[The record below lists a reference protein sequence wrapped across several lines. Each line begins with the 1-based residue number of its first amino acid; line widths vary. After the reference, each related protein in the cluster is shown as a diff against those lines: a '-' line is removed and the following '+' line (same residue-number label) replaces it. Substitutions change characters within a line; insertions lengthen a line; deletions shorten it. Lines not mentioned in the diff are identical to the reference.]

1 MTQKLDYYA
10 VLGLDKSA
18 SAADIKRAH
27 QKAVMTYHPDRMRMK
42 PPEEKAAGEK
52 KFREIT
58 EAFSVLNDATKRS
71 TYDSYGH
78 QGLENLAAGRSA
90 GTGRSY
96 TDVAGPASVRPP
108 VTEDD
113 AFSFFDRKRE
123 QNGGVTQ
130 DMDGG
135 TPVDRDAAREAR
147 RAAREARRNGMAPPN
162 DINAPPPAAQAPVT
176 QAPVAPPRAAAPAT
190 PKTPAGFD
198 FAEAGRKMEEVGE
211 KLGRANRGSIDVPL
225 AALEQFRA
233 ELQTMLNV
241 VDAAISRGRRGPGAG
256 PRN

>member
-27 QKAVMTYHPDRMRMK
+27 QKAVMTYHPDRMRLK

-96 TDVAGPASVRPP
+96 TDVAGPVSVRPP

-123 QNGGVTQ
+123 QSGGVTS
-130 DMDGG
+130 DMESG

-147 RAAREARRNGMAPPN
+147 RAARDARRNGMAPPN
-162 DINAPPPAAQAPVT
+162 DITAPPPAAA
-176 QAPVAPPRAAAPAT
+176 APVAAPKAAAPVPQ

-225 AALEQFRA
+225 ATLEQFRA

-241 VDAAISRGRRGPGAG
+241 VDAAITRGRRGPG
-256 PRN
+256 PRT